1 MISIFTDG
9 GSRGNPG
16 PAAIGVYI
24 IDKDKNNIHEFGENI
39 GIATNNVAE
48 YKAVVAALSW
58 LIKNKDLIEK
68 DSNISFFT
76 DSQLIYSQ
84 IVGLYKIKDANL
96 RELLFK
102 IREKEAQ
109 IKGNIRYFQIPREQN
124 KEADRLVNEAL
135 DNKAK
140 FS

>member
-1 MISIFTDG
+1 MISVFTDG

-16 PAAIGVYI
+16 HAAIGVYI
-24 IDKDKNNIHEFGENI
+24 VDQSSNKIHEFGENI

-48 YKAVVAALSW
+48 YKAIVAALSW
-58 LIKNKDLIEK
+58 LARNKELVEK

-84 IVGLYKIKDANL
+84 IVGLYKIKDAKL

-109 IKGNIRYFQIPREQN
+109 IKGNIRYYHIPREEN
-124 KEADRLVNEAL
+124 KKADRLVNAAL
-135 DNKAK
+135 DNEL
-140 FS
+140 

>member
-16 PAAIGVYI
+16 HAAIGVYI
-24 IDKDKNNIHEFGENI
+24 IDKDKNKMHEFGENI

-48 YKAVVAALSW
+48 YKAVVATLSW
-58 LIKNKDLIEK
+58 LIENEELIEK

-84 IVGLYKIKDANL
+84 IVGLYKIKDAKL

-109 IKGNIRYFQIPREQN
+109 IKGNIRYFQITREQN
-124 KEADRLVNEAL
+124 KNADRLVNKAL
-135 DNKAK
+135 DNEAK